1 MALKALMLKRKIDL
15 AKKALEELRA
25 KDADFATREAELEA
39 SIAEVQTDEERAAVD
54 EAVNAYEAEKAEHDA
69 AAGNLEEEIRGLETE
84 LAETEAKQDAPAP
97 VETPAPANDTEER
110 KVESVMEI
118 RTRFSEMTMEQ
129 RTAFVKREEVAAWL
143 SAVRAMKGQK
153 RAITNADLTI
163 PDVVLPLLHSE
174 AARRSQLMGLV
185 NMSSL
190 TGTSRQR
197 IMGSIPEAVWTE
209 MCANINEADF
219 GFNEIEMDG
228 YKVAAYIKICN
239 AILDDNDVNLAS
251 EIISVLGAAIAK
263 AVDKAILFGTG
274 VKMPLGIATRLAQTS
289 QPADWGA
296 DAPAWED
303 LHTSNI
309 ITLNLGSTSGTAFF
323 ESLVLAAIAA
333 KPHDAA
339 NGGLFWVMNRKTHL
353 TIMAK
358 ALAFNAAAV
367 ITAGV
372 NNEMPVIGGRIVE
385 LETTEL
391 QDYEIIGGFG
401 DAYRLVQ
408 RQGATFATSDQRFFI
423 EDQTAFR
430 GVARYDG
437 KPVFGDSFVIINFN
451 NTAPETGKVFPED
464 YANTDLGTLTVTAAA
479 HGSAAGKTVLTVTGT
494 EVSGTTLKY
503 KVGSIPVEEGQKL
516 DSTWTSMTSG
526 STGIT
531 AAAGT
536 PITVAEIDGKSRVIK
551 RGEALSVPKAA
562 G

>member
-1 MALKALMLKRKIDL
+1 MALKALMLKRRLDL
-15 AKKALEELRA
+15 AQKALADLRA
-25 KDADFATREAELEA
+25 KDAEFATREAELEA

-54 EAVNAYEAEKAEHDA
+54 EAVTAFETEKAEHDA
-69 AAGNLEEEIRGLETE
+69 AAGKLEEEIRGLENE
-84 LAETEAKQDAPAP
+84 LSEIEAKQEVPVPAEAPAQT
-97 VETPAPANDTEER
+97 ETEER
-110 KVESVMEI
+110 KVENVMEI
-118 RTRFSEMTMEQ
+118 RTRFSDMDMEQ
-129 RTAFVKREEVAAWL
+129 RTAFCKREDVAAWL
-143 SAVRAMKGQK
+143 SAVRAMKGQQ
-153 RAITNADLTI
+153 RAISNADLTI
-163 PDVVLPLLHSE
+163 PEVVLPLLHSE
-174 AARRSQLMGLV
+174 ASRNSQLMGLV
-185 NMSSL
+185 NMTSL
-190 TGTSRQR
+190 TGTSRQV
-197 IMGSIPEAVWTE
+197 IMGAIPEAVWTE
-209 MCANINEADF
+209 MCANINEIDI

-228 YKVAAYIKICN
+228 YKVAGYIKICN

-251 EIISVLGAAIAK
+251 EIISALGAAIGK
-263 AVDKAILFGTG
+263 ALDKAILFGTG

-296 DAPAWED
+296 KAPTWVD
-303 LHTSNI
+303 LHTTNI
-309 ITLNLGSTSGTAFF
+309 LTLNINGTSGTSFF

-358 ALAFNAAAV
+358 ALAFNAAAAL
-367 ITAGV
+367 TAGV

-385 LETTEL
+385 LETNEL

-401 DAYRLVQ
+401 AAYRLVQ
-408 RQGATFATSDQRFFI
+408 RQGATFATSDQRFFL

-437 KPVFGDSFVIINFN
+437 KPVFGDSFVIINFA
-451 NTAPETGKVFPED
+451 NTSPTTAADFPID

-479 HGSAAGKTVLTVTGT
+479 HGSTEGKTVLTVTGT

-503 KVGSIPVEEGQKL
+503 KIGDIALNEGQKL
-516 DSTWTSMTSG
+516 DATWTSLTSG

-536 PITVAEIDGKSRVIK
+536 PITVAELDGKSRVIK
-551 RGEALSVPKAA
+551 RGQALSVPKSS
-562 G
+562 